1 MGQPIKV
8 AKNNLR
14 SYEIQAMKL
23 LVEHFKHTSVMW
35 SRNEVVW
42 WKGLILLSLISSKI
56 LKLLC
61 YVRQSPYLLVLVG
74 CLDYYVREIQRD
86 CLRKGL
92 YFLNCSPRYLNLR
105 TNQDVLD
112 AERDYGVKAREM

>member
-1 MGQPIKV
+1 MLCETVPLFISFSGL
-8 AKNNLR
+8 LR
-14 SYEIQAMKL
+14 
-23 LVEHFKHTSVMW
+23 
-35 SRNEVVW
+35 
-42 WKGLILLSLISSKI
+42 
-56 LKLLC
+56 LLC
-61 YVRQSPYLLVLVG
+61 EG
-74 CLDYYVREIQRD
+74 KIQRD